1 MTWEVIDVLQAARH
15 HGLRCSLFFIT
26 QPEKAM
32 SSMPM
37 TSLLRFALL
46 LDAAASAAT
55 GLLLVAGHE
64 LLSPL
69 LGLPVALLLGAGL
82 VSLPYA
88 LGLFLLARRERIP
101 AGLGWAVI
109 GFNALWAVESVG
121 ILVLGWVQPSTWGL
135 AFVLAQAAAVV
146 VFAELQWWGMRRGR
160 VAHRAALA

>member
-1 MTWEVIDVLQAARH
+1 
-15 HGLRCSLFFIT
+15 
-26 QPEKAM
+26 M

-37 TSLLRFALL
+37 TRLLRFALL

-55 GLLLVAGHE
+55 GLLMVGGHAV
-64 LLSPL
+64 LSPL

-88 LGLFLLARRERIP
+88 LGLLVLSRRERIP
-101 AGLGWAVI
+101 SALGWAVV
-109 GFNALWAVESVG
+109 GFNALWALESVG
-121 ILVLGWVQPSTWGL
+121 ILVLGWVQPSMWGM

-160 VAHRAALA
+160 TAHRAALA

>member
-1 MTWEVIDVLQAARH
+1 M
-15 HGLRCSLFFIT
+15 S
-26 QPEKAM
+26 

-37 TSLLRFALL
+37 TRLLRFALL
-46 LDAAASAAT
+46 LDAGASAAT
-55 GLLLVAGHE
+55 GLLLVAGHA

-88 LGLFLLARRERIP
+88 LGLFVLARRERIP
-101 AGLGWAVI
+101 SALGWAVI

-146 VFAELQWWGMRRGR
+146 VFAELQWWGLRRGR
-160 VAHRAALA
+160 VARVAALA

>member
-1 MTWEVIDVLQAARH
+1 
-15 HGLRCSLFFIT
+15 
-26 QPEKAM
+26 M
-32 SSMPM
+32 SSTPM
-37 TSLLRFALL
+37 TPLLRFALL

-55 GLLLVAGHE
+55 GLLLVAGHA

-88 LGLFLLARRERIP
+88 LGLLVLARRERIP
-101 AGLGWAVI
+101 SALGWAVI
-109 GFNALWAVESVG
+109 GFNALWAVESVA

-135 AFVLAQAAAVV
+135 SFVVAQAAAVV
-146 VFAELQWWGMRRGR
+146 VFAELQWRGLRRGR

>member
-1 MTWEVIDVLQAARH
+1 
-15 HGLRCSLFFIT
+15 
-26 QPEKAM
+26 M

-37 TSLLRFALL
+37 TRLLRFALL

-55 GLLLVAGHE
+55 GLLMVGGHAV
-64 LLSPL
+64 LSPW

-88 LGLFLLARRERIP
+88 LGLFVLARREHIP
-101 AGLGWAVI
+101 AFLAWAVV

-121 ILVLGWVQPSTWGL
+121 VLVLGWVQPNSWGL

-146 VFAELQWWGMRRGR
+146 VFAELQWWGLRRGR
-160 VAHRAALA
+160 MARRTALA